1 MYITLNKEADSS
13 VWFGEQVITEPSKEA
28 IALNELYK
36 GNIATDKLIALD
48 IFIANLKRENL
59 WDKIK
64 VLFVPSLFVGDT
76 SSIKNAFIDV
86 KKTYGQSS
94 LIFGEGSENLTETD
108 YSFTKDGLTRKTSTI
123 YTNVGTGVKISS
135 DGFSSLDCHFL
146 AYKIKGNLVV
156 EDNKNSFL
164 LYGNF
169 NLPAFSISVNPN
181 NLLRAKSSAC
191 YEGAMSSSN
200 VDFNS
205 EKAIYGG
212 GFTGYDESNN
222 TAIGYTINN
231 LEIEYNRKVVTNIS
245 NINVSQSTALIGL
258 PSTYG
263 LFSFGTSLS
272 KEDATIYSKLIR
284 SFMEKLLDSNSE

>member
-1 MYITLNKEADSS
+1 MYITLNKKAEIS
-13 VWFGEQVITEPSKEA
+13 VGFGEQVITEPSNEA
-28 IALNELYK
+28 IALNKLY
-36 GNIATDKLIALD
+36 NNDIATDKLIALD
-48 IFIANLKRENL
+48 VFVTNLKNKNL

-64 VLFVPSLFVGDT
+64 VLFVPSLFVDNT
-76 SSIKNAFIDV
+76 NLIKNAFIDV

-108 YSFTKDGLTRKTSTI
+108 YAFTKEGLTRKTSTI
-123 YTNVGTGVKISS
+123 YTNIGSGVKIS
-135 DGFSSLDCHFL
+135 GEEFSSLDCHFL

-169 NLPAFSISVNPN
+169 NLPYFAIKVNSN
-181 NLLRAKSSAC
+181 NLLGVTSSAC
-191 YEGAMSSSN
+191 YETAISSSN

-205 EKAIYGG
+205 EKSIYGG
-212 GFTGYDESNN
+212 GFTGYDASNN

-231 LEIEYNRKVVTNIS
+231 LEIEYNKKAVTNTG

-272 KEDATIYSKLIR
+272 KEDATIYCKFIKA
-284 SFMEKLLDSNSE
+284 FMEKLLKS

>member
-1 MYITLNKEADSS
+1 MYITLNKKAEIS
-13 VWFGEQVITEPSKEA
+13 VGFGEQVITEPSNES
-28 IALNELYK
+28 IALNKLYN
-36 GNIATDKLIALD
+36 GNITTDKLIALD
-48 IFIANLKRENL
+48 IFVTNLKNKNL

-64 VLFVPSLFVGDT
+64 VLFVPSLFVGNT
-76 SSIKNAFIDV
+76 NLIKNAFIDV

-123 YTNVGTGVKISS
+123 YTNVGTGVKISGE
-135 DGFSSLDCHFL
+135 GFSSLDSHFL
-146 AYKIKGNLVV
+146 AYKIKGNLAV
-156 EDNKNSFL
+156 ENNKNSFL

-169 NLPAFSISVNPN
+169 NAPYFAIQIAND
-181 NLLRAKSSAC
+181 NLLAAKSAAC
-191 YEGAMSSSN
+191 YEAVKSSSR

-212 GFTGYDESNN
+212 GFTDYDVSNN

-231 LEIEYNRKVVTNIS
+231 LEIEYNRKAVTNTS
-245 NINVSQSTALIGL
+245 NINVSQSIALVGL

-272 KEDATIYSKLIR
+272 KEDATLYCKLIKE
-284 SFMEKLLDSNSE
+284 FMEKLLNSTL

>member
-1 MYITLNKEADSS
+1 MYITLNKEADPS

-28 IALNELYK
+28 MALNELYN

-48 IFIANLKRENL
+48 IFIANLKKNNL

-86 KKTYGQSS
+86 KKTYGNSS
-94 LIFGEGSENLTETD
+94 LVFGENADNLTDTD
-108 YSFTKDGLTRKTSTI
+108 YGFSKDGLTRKTSTL
-123 YTNVGTGVKISS
+123 YTNTGTGVKISS
-135 DGFSSLDCHFL
+135 ESFSSLDTHFL
-146 AYKIKGNLVV
+146 AYKIKGTLAV

-169 NLPAFSISVNPN
+169 NAPYFSIKVGRN
-181 NLLRAKSSAC
+181 NLLEIISSAC
-191 YEGAMSSSN
+191 YEAVNNTSN
-200 VDFNS
+200 VNFNS
-205 EKAIYGG
+205 EKALYGG
-212 GFTGYDESNN
+212 GFTDYDVSKN
-222 TAIGYTINN
+222 TVIGYTINN
-231 LEIEYNRKVVTNIS
+231 SEIEYNRKAVTNTD
-245 NINVSQSTALIGL
+245 NIDVTQSIAIVGL

-272 KEDATIYSKLIR
+272 KEDATIYSKLIK
-284 SFMEKLLDSNSE
+284 SFMNKLL